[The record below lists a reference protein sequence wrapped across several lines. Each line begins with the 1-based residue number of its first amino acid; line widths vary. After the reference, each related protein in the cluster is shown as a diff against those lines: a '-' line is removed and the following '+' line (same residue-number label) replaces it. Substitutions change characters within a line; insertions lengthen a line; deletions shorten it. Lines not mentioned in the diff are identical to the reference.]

1 MKDIKL
7 KLTEALRTFIMEQAS
22 QSFVLPSQTYPT
34 GTYSIERIDK
44 TLIDNALKQIK
55 DYALKNKGNKIGIQI
70 ESGESRVT
78 NYDREKSSTG
88 TDNPLPQGEL
98 ARLRGENLRQYLTTK
113 LGEMVKQGI
122 LSVMPE
128 IPEPKVVIGKNEY
141 KKGID
146 NPKDPKYLN
155 DQYVKL
161 NFYISA
167 DAPRKAE
174 DTGMLPMKKTEM
186 GRCLFDMVI
195 TFTYIHYKRK
205 PKEMDREDFD
215 SKFFCRGGHVC
226 DEAMFDVYLGTVK
239 IGSINFNNNKSTK
252 GRETGGE
259 SAELKNLKEKNP
271 EEYAR
276 RYSRYAKIVVTPEM
290 VTEIINSPVA
300 RDNKYITLR
309 LHCLGT
315 KECHTSGPEVKV
327 MMGGKVVFEQSCAI
341 KESKIQRTDK
351 PIRLLKMDLC
361 GTNIEKVWLPV
372 EEQPPFRE
380 GIDS

>member
-44 TLIDNALKQIK
+44 TLIDNALNQIK
-55 DYALKNKGNKIGIQI
+55 DFALKNKGNKIGIQI

-78 NYDREKSSTG
+78 NYDREKSPTG

-98 ARLRGENLRQYLTTK
+98 ARLRGENLKQYLTTK

-167 DAPRKAE
+167 DAPRKAG

-195 TFTYIHYKRK
+195 TFSYIHSKRK
-205 PKEMDREDFD
+205 SKEMAREDFD
-215 SKFFCRGGHVC
+215 SKFFCRGKHFC

-252 GRETGGE
+252 GRETGEE
-259 SAELKNLKEKNP
+259 SAELKKLKETDP
-271 EEYAR
+271 QEYAR
-276 RYSRYAKIVVTPEM
+276 RYSRYAKIVVSPEM
-290 VTEIINSPVA
+290 VTKIITSPVA
-300 RDNKYITLR
+300 RNNQYITLR
-309 LHCLGT
+309 LHCLGS
-315 KECHTSGPEVKV
+315 KKCHTSGPEVKV
-327 MMGGKVVFEQSCAI
+327 TMGGKVVFEQSCVI
-341 KESKIQRTDK
+341 KDSEISRTDK